1 MKTIDLVSGTYS
13 TTNSSNG
20 VMFALPVRVFSEQ
33 AVPLVQL
40 GLVGRGV
47 EADRPQV
54 GHRVRGSDLV
64 VLRRRLLLPPR
75 WLL

>member
-1 MKTIDLVSGTYS
+1 
-13 TTNSSNG
+13 
-20 VMFALPVRVFSEQ
+20 MFAVPVRVLSEQ

-40 GLVGRGV
+40 GLVGRDV
-47 EADRPQV
+47 EADLPQV

-64 VLRRRLLLPPR
+64 VLRRLLLPPR